1 MLNTFFFASI
11 KYPLLSYNSYFL
23 WTLTLV
29 KVVLHPSDALLTKIW
44 ILFEYQLRITGE
56 KKLFL
61 FACDDLCEWMYN
73 DLCDYACIFLSS
85 SYPCDFLSHTMHEF
99 TRSHLTYPFTP
110 HPLFTESGHTHID
123 YADFL
128 KSKMLHY
135 ADNTCLTGRNWV
147 DVNIQ
152 KLTIFHFK
160 KLFFPCHSCWVEGE
174 EKRRSSCLGGI
185 VSASIASVDKDVCN
199 IFLSFPHEARSHA
212 SFTFCGIV
220 FEEKI
225 LIFINVR
232 VHATFFFFWHAL
244 NIQHHPQV
252 KSINSFRLHESGH
265 RGECWE
271 NYCLSVNAWIG
282 DIQNPHVVVLEASF
296 IILFQTCS
304 FQILCWHAQHTLT

>member
-1 MLNTFFFASI
+1 
-11 KYPLLSYNSYFL
+11 
-23 WTLTLV
+23 
-29 KVVLHPSDALLTKIW
+29 
-44 ILFEYQLRITGE
+44 
-56 KKLFL
+56 
-61 FACDDLCEWMYN
+61 
-73 DLCDYACIFLSS
+73 
-85 SYPCDFLSHTMHEF
+85 MHEF
-99 TRSHLTYPFTP
+99 TPSHLTYPFTP

-160 KLFFPCHSCWVEGE
+160 KLFFSCHSCWVEEE

-185 VSASIASVDKDVCN
+185 VSASIASVDNDVCN
-199 IFLSFPHEARSHA
+199 IFLSFPHEARSLA

-220 FEEKI
+220 FEENI

-252 KSINSFRLHESGH
+252 KSINSFRLHESGDTVGNAEEITVFWWTPGLEIFKIH
-265 RGECWE
+265 MW
-271 NYCLSVNAWIG
+271 LSLRQVSLYFSK
-282 DIQNPHVVVLEASF
+282 HVVFRFFVGMRNTPWHK
-296 IILFQTCS
+296 Q
-304 FQILCWHAQHTLT
+304 QIL